1 MFSRKQNLSSLAL
14 QYLVLILGMI
24 FAVFPIYFVVQASLR
39 PGHQLYSTELQLWP
53 VDATLENL
61 RFVWT
66 QIPLPTWLWNS
77 IKVAGLTSLTALFV
91 TISAGYALSRFR
103 FRGRGALLNSLLAL
117 QAFPALLALPAFYL
131 LLLRLQLLNSHLG
144 LILIYTCGAIAF
156 NVWNIK
162 GYFDTI
168 PIELEEAA
176 MVDGATPTQVLWHI
190 MLPLA
195 RPTLAVTALL
205 GFLAGFGDFILAN
218 TVLFEEILYTAPVG
232 IWALQEGYYNPW
244 GWFAAGALII
254 ATPVTILFL
263 YLQKHLVSGLTA
275 GGVRG

>member
-1 MFSRKQNLSSLAL
+1 MFSRKQSFSSLAL
-14 QYLVLILGMI
+14 QYIVLILGI
-24 FAVFPIYFVVQASLR
+24 VFALFPIYFVVQASLR
-39 PGHQLYSTELQLWP
+39 PGNQLYSTDLQLWP

-66 QIPLPTWLWNS
+66 QLSLPTWLWNS
-77 IKVAGLTSLTALFV
+77 IKVAGITSLTALFV

-131 LLLRLQLLNSHLG
+131 ILLRLKLLNSHLG

-168 PIELEEAA
+168 PFELEEAA
-176 MVDGATPTQVLWHI
+176 MVDGATPTQVLRYI

-195 RPTLAVTALL
+195 RPTLVVTALL

-218 TVLFEEILYTAPVG
+218 TVLFDEKLYTAPVG

-254 ATPVTILFL
+254 ATPITILFL
-263 YLQKHLVSGLTA
+263 YLQNHLVSGLTA
-275 GGVRG
+275 GGVKG

>member
-1 MFSRKQNLSSLAL
+1 MFSRKQTFTSLAF
-14 QYLVLILGMI
+14 QYTILVLGMI

-39 PGHQLYSTELQLWP
+39 PGQQLYSTNLQLWP
-53 VDATLENL
+53 VDASLENF
-61 RFVWT
+61 RYVWEE
-66 QIPLPTWLWNS
+66 IMLPTWLWNS
-77 IKVAGLTSLTALFV
+77 IKVAGVTSLTSLFV
-91 TISAGYALSRFR
+91 SISAGYAFSRFR

-131 LLLRLQLLNSHLG
+131 ILLRLQLINSHLG
-144 LILIYTCGAIAF
+144 LVLIYTCGTIAF
-156 NVWNIK
+156 NIWNIK

-168 PIELEEAA
+168 PFELEEAA
-176 MVDGATPTQVLWHI
+176 MVDGATPTQVFWHI

-205 GFLAGFGDFILAN
+205 GFIAGFGDFIIAN
-218 TVLFEEILYTAPVG
+218 TILFEEKLYTAPVG
-232 IWALQEGYYNPW
+232 IWALQEDYYYPW

-254 ATPVTILFL
+254 ATPITILFV

-275 GGVRG
+275 GGVKG